1 MQKVLENRCQSCKKS
16 DNIWGKYT
24 SRAISPICIVTAGKD
39 IGNVSNLGNYDNLQ
53 RGQNFKLGKN
63 IPNLSNYGNVGNL
76 SFQI

>member
-1 MQKVLENRCQSCKKS
+1 MLH
-16 DNIWGKYT
+16 
-24 SRAISPICIVTAGKD
+24 ICIVTAGKD
-39 IGNVSNLGNYDNLQ
+39 IGNVSNHGNYDNLQ